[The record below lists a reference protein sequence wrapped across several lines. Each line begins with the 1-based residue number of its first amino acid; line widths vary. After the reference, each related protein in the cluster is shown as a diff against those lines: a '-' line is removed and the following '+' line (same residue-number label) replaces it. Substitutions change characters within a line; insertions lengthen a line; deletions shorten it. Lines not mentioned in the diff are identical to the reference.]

1 MPPDYELNDM
11 CLGIPAKVV
20 EKTNGAGIAEIGGV
34 KREVDLR
41 LVEEAKVGDY
51 VILHA
56 GFAIQKLD
64 EEEAKET
71 LELLEKVLG

>member
-1 MPPDYELNDM
+1 M
-11 CLGIPAKVV
+11 CIGIPVKIIKKKGIFGLV
-20 EKTNGAGIAEIGGV
+20 EFGGV

-41 LVEEAKVGDY
+41 FLEDLKVGDY

-64 EEEAKET
+64 EEEAAKT
-71 LELLEKVLG
+71 LSLLEEFVRSQNQ